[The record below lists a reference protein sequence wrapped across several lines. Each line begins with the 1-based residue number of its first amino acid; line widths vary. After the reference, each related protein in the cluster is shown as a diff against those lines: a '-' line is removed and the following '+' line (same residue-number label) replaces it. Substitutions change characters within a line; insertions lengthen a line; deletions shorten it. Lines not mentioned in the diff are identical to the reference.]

1 MDRIECDEKERL
13 INAYAN
19 ASAEL
24 SDSVA
29 ALRKQEGTSTKEEYD
44 TLCRASEDAH
54 MRNEQAKLSFER
66 HCQDHKC

>member
-1 MDRIECDEKERL
+1 MERTACEEKERL
-13 INAYAN
+13 INAYAK

-29 ALRKQEGTSTKEEYD
+29 ALRKQEGTSTKEEYE

-54 MRNEQAKLSFER
+54 MRNEQAKLAFER
-66 HCQDHKC
+66 HAQDHKC

>member
-1 MDRIECDEKERL
+1 MERIECEEKERL
-13 INAYAN
+13 INAYAK

-29 ALRKQEGTSTKEEYD
+29 ALRKHEGTSTKEEYD
-44 TLCRASEDAH
+44 TLCRASEDAY
-54 MRNEQAKLSFER
+54 MRNEQAKISFER